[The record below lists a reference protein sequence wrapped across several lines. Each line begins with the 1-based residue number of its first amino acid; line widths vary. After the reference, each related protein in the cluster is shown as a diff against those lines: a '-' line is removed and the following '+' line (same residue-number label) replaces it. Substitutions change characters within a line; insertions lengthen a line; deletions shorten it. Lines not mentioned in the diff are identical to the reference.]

1 MLVVKKA
8 TSLFGSGVN
17 FNTLSEVQK
26 NQVYASIVESA
37 GKSNPSVNLKMLQ
50 LSRAGKGL
58 IVLSLAIAV
67 YEIYT
72 AENKVAETGKQI
84 AINGAGIAGGAAGG
98 AMAGLMCGPGAPACV
113 VIGEFVGGTL
123 AAFEMG
129 RLWR

>member
-1 MLVVKKA
+1 M
-8 TSLFGSGVN
+8 
-17 FNTLSEVQK
+17 
-26 NQVYASIVESA
+26 ESA

-58 IVLSLAIAV
+58 IVLSLAISV

-72 AENKVAETGKQI
+72 AENKVAETDKQI

-98 AMAGLMCGPGAPACV
+98 ALAGFVCGPGAPVCV
-113 VIGEFVGGTL
+113 LIGGFVGGAI

-129 RLWR
+129 RFWG